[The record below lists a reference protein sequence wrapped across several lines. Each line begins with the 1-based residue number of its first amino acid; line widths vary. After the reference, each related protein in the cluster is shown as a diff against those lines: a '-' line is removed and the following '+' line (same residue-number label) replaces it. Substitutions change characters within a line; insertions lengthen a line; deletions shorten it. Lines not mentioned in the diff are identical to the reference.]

1 MEMGKNA
8 KISIPDILVGTGMN
22 RQTSHTYSQFE
33 MIRSRLDLS
42 SRAVVITFLCDV
54 LRPRGESVFLA
65 DLISL
70 LAPVGVSER
79 VLRTAVFRMSRD
91 GWLDTQRVGRQAV
104 YRVTSEGWRLI
115 EPGCRQFY
123 AAPAAEWDGQW
134 TLIMFDNHVI
144 TTEQKRVAARML
156 AWRGFG
162 AVSGNVFAH
171 PGIDIALTRQILAET
186 GLASAA
192 ISLRAETQDIAE
204 SASLRDMVASTWDL
218 QSLQQEYLQKLV
230 LFEPLLSVDL
240 AAECT
245 PDLAFALR
253 MVLMHGFKQVVLRDP
268 GLPARLLPAN
278 WAGHRARDVIR
289 QLYWQLVPLSEP
301 FVVQHL
307 RPYPGGNILAPD
319 LKPRKAELA
328 TWFFNRL
335 GGPAA
340 V

>member
-1 MEMGKNA
+1 M
-8 KISIPDILVGTGMN
+8 S
-22 RQTSHTYSQFE
+22 RQTSFAYQQFDA
-33 MIRSRLDLS
+33 IRTRLDLS

-65 DLISL
+65 DMISL
-70 LAPVGVSER
+70 LSPVGVSER

-91 GWLDTQRVGRQAV
+91 GWLETRRVGRQAV

-123 AAPAAEWDGQW
+123 TAPTPGWDGQW
-134 TLIMFDNHVI
+134 TLIMFDNHSI
-144 TTEQKRVAARML
+144 TVEQRRAAARIL
-156 AWRGFG
+156 SWRGFG
-162 AVSGNVFAH
+162 VVASNVFAH
-171 PGIDIALTRQILAET
+171 PGIDVALTRQILTET

-218 QSLQQEYLQKLV
+218 KSLQQEYRQKLA
-230 LFEPLLSVDL
+230 LFEPLLLVDL

-253 MVLMHGFKQVVLRDP
+253 MLLMHGFKQVVLRDP
-268 GLPARLLPAN
+268 GLPAQLLPTD
-278 WAGHRARDVIR
+278 WPGHRARDVIR

-301 FVVQHL
+301 FIAQHF
-307 RPYPGGNILAPD
+307 RQCAGDGAHETAAKSGSGNADLAG
-319 LKPRKAELA
+319 
-328 TWFFNRL
+328 WFFKRL
-335 GGPAA
+335 GGPILD
-340 V
+340 